1 MLIKNKIIL
10 LINFCILIFTN
21 QVISQDSSLNS
32 EKEVDLQK
40 YFSEISIEPTDIVK
54 EELCSKI
61 VNGFREILKDDES
74 FSNDFDSLKN
84 IGIVYS
90 PDGKV
95 RLITWNLPYN
105 DGTHKYF
112 GFIQYKK
119 SKRDVLTFELND
131 QSDKIKKP
139 ETSVLSYTNWYG
151 ALYYKV
157 IENKYKGETYYT
169 LLGADLNDMFTHK
182 KIIDILYFDND
193 DIPFFGKAVFK
204 NQKSAN
210 SRVIF
215 EFAAQ
220 STMVVTYDEEMQMIV
235 YDHLSP
241 SRPSLKGRFEFY
253 GPDFSYDGLK
263 FERGIWNKYQEI
275 DARNHN
281 LD

>member
-1 MLIKNKIIL
+1 
-10 LINFCILIFTN
+10 LIFTN
-21 QVISQDSSLNS
+21 QVIAQNLSLNS

-40 YFSEISIEPTDIVK
+40 YFSQIIIEPTDIIK
-54 EELCSKI
+54 EELNSKI
-61 VNGFREILKDDES
+61 VNRFREILKDDES
-74 FSNDFDSLKN
+74 FSNEFDSLKN

-90 PDGKV
+90 ADEKV

-119 SKRDVLTFELND
+119 SKRKVLTFELND
-131 QSDKIKKP
+131 QSDKIKRP
-139 ETSVLSYTNWYG
+139 ETTVLSSINWYG

-157 IENKYKGETYYT
+157 IDNKYKGETYYT
-169 LLGADLNDMFTHK
+169 LLGADLNNMFTHK
-182 KIIDILYFDND
+182 KIIEILSFGKD

-210 SRVIF
+210 TRLIF

-220 STMVVTYDEEMQMIV
+220 STMVVTYDEDMQMIV

-263 FERGIWNKYQEI
+263 FERGIWNRYQEI
-275 DARNHN
+275 DVRNYD